1 MQKYASLTASLT
13 YGKTENRGITM
24 ATQPSAPGVN
34 ERLKRPPQPSFMRP
48 HQTRLKALE
57 LFANRGFGQ
66 TSMRDLAAHIGLS
79 PGSLYNHIESKQVL
93 LFELIE
99 ELYTCLVKGLARAS
113 PARAS
118 AQDRLHKLLTIH
130 IELHSKMALYF
141 LVAEREMHCLDQ
153 EQTEAIQQ
161 LRATYENRLA
171 QLLAECAC
179 VDISPQL
186 RALAKSSVSL
196 LNNLPSWFA
205 PDQLDPASR
214 SRLMTSIVRTSIAGT
229 LEELKCPPHSPSK
242 KHRQPI
248 GTS

>member
-1 MQKYASLTASLT
+1 
-13 YGKTENRGITM
+13 M
-24 ATQPSAPGVN
+24 ATQPSASGVN
-34 ERLKRPPQPSFMRP
+34 EPLKRPLQPSFMRP
-48 HQTRLKALE
+48 QQTRLKALE
-57 LFANRGFGQ
+57 LFASRGFGQ
-66 TSMRDLAAHIGLS
+66 TSMRELAAHMGLS

-99 ELYTCLVKGLARAS
+99 ELYTCLVKGLARVS
-113 PARAS
+113 PARAN

-141 LVAEREMHCLDQ
+141 LVAEREMHCLDE

-179 VDISPQL
+179 VDISPHL

-229 LEELKCPPHSPSK
+229 LEELKCPPQSLPK

-248 GTS
+248 ETL